1 MNTKPLLVKT
11 MSLTELID
19 VQCEIIKMQSKLINE
34 MAAEISQENIFAEEM
49 SRINALKER
58 IEAQSQLPPLIE
70 VAACKSELHR

>member
-1 MNTKPLLVKT
+1 

-34 MAAEISQENIFAEEM
+34 MAMRIRQENIFAEEM

>member
-34 MAAEISQENIFAEEM
+34 MAAEISQENIFVEEM
-49 SRINALKER
+49 NRIAALKER
-58 IEAQSQLPPLIE
+58 IEAHNE
-70 VAACKSELHR
+70 

>member
-34 MAAEISQENIFAEEM
+34 MAIEIGQGNIFAEEM
-49 SRINALKER
+49 NRIATLKER
-58 IEAQSQLPPLIE
+58 IEAHNE
-70 VAACKSELHR
+70 

>member
-34 MAAEISQENIFAEEM
+34 MAIEIGQGNIFAEEM
-49 SRINALKER
+49 KRIDTLKNR
-58 IEAQSQLPPLIE
+58 IEAHNE
-70 VAACKSELHR
+70 